1 MPNDTLDDVKR
12 HTSKTQ
18 TSHVNLANFTLSLD
32 IKKKNSVFFLFSA
45 RYFVPLRIK
54 ICEI

>member
-1 MPNDTLDDVKR
+1 MPNDTLDDGKR

-32 IKKKNSVFFLFSA
+32 IKKKNLVFFLFSA

>member
-1 MPNDTLDDVKR
+1 MANITLVNCKR

-32 IKKKNSVFFLFSA
+32 IKKKNFSFLFVLCSLFCT
-45 RYFVPLRIK
+45 FVH
-54 ICEI
+54 